1 MRVFPDEA
9 DRKRVVGCLAGV
21 LASAYAYESAP
32 HLLPRE
38 DEGETGGGTGGEA
51 GGAGG
56 DGAGG
61 DDEAVPPHLWHHAQ
75 QRDLLGP
82 HRTPADLRAPPP
94 PPRPPGVPAALVPE
108 RLLPRPERN
117 RQALQEAGPA
127 PSAQGRASKNV
138 KQ

>member
-56 DGAGG
+56 DGADG

-82 HRTPADLRAPPP
+82 HRLSADLHAP
-94 PPRPPGVPAALVPE
+94 PPGVPAALFPE

-117 RQALQEAGPA
+117 RQTL
-127 PSAQGRASKNV
+127 
-138 KQ
+138 